1 MGNNPVNQAIIRP
14 TPVIVNSD
22 ADVGFGKV
30 RREGMA
36 IDKQRTRRQCLNQPL
51 PMFMETIESELLL
64 PI

>member
-1 MGNNPVNQAIIRP
+1 MRNNPVNQAIIRP

-22 ADVGFGKV
+22 ADVRFGKV

-36 IDKQRTRRQCLNQPL
+36 IDKQRFWRQGLNQPL